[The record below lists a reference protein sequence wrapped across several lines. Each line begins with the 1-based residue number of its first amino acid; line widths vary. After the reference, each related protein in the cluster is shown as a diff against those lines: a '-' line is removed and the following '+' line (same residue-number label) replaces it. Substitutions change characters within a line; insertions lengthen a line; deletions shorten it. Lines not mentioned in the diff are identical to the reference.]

1 MTALQSFRSSFSAWM
16 QACLFAAGLL
26 FTVAAGSAWPAS
38 VSPVAAVYPAWMTP
52 EAAYA
57 AALEAPGWRPMR
69 VQAGL
74 FPVVFL
80 APEADAVALDLLR
93 FGHAWM
99 VIAADRAYG
108 CTPAPAGAA

>member
-1 MTALQSFRSSFSAWM
+1 MTAPQSHRSSFSAWM

-26 FTVAAGSAWPAS
+26 LAVVAGSAWP
-38 VSPVAAVYPAWMTP
+38 VGTLPVAAVYPAWMTP

-57 AALEAPGWRPMR
+57 AALEVPGWRPMR

-80 APEADAVALDLLR
+80 APEGNAAALDLMR
-93 FGHAWM
+93 FGRAWM
-99 VIAADRAYG
+99 VIAADGGYG
-108 CTPAPAGAA
+108 CTPGLAEVA